1 MSRLMT
7 YRTLLACLL
16 AALLALLVAGQQQ
29 RAFERIWFKLE
40 QRYGGDVA
48 RENALRLADYRV
60 DIEARVLG
68 AESNVSALSFDPSR
82 RSLVSVTNQDP
93 HFLELSLDGELLR
106 RIPLRGFQDPEAI
119 EYIRPGVYV
128 VAEERRQ
135 RLVEIHVDADT
146 RVIDIDDPRNARKFS
161 LGSANKRNKGF
172 EGLAYDPLRERLF
185 VAREKAPVGI
195 IEVNG
200 FFNDRGEA
208 LDLSAEQEEV
218 DVEFVLHGENG
229 PASAW
234 ATHARIGDRLQLAAP
249 NRQYGDDPGGYEWKP
264 PAGVR
269 HILLIAD
276 ETALPAVAGILEEL
290 AGEAEPPVVEAFLEV
305 PGEADIL
312 DLPAIPGARLHWL
325 PRHQAGIHSRNGERM
340 IEAARQARLPER
352 EVAGGAAQELE
363 DIDIDEEILW
373 ELASPESGS
382 FYAWVAG
389 ESAAVMAIRRYLV
402 QERGIDKRH
411 LTLMGYWRLGK
422 VFD

>member
-1 MSRLMT
+1 MSQPAYRLFNVELKRREQLSPALTRFVFGGPEVAEMKT
-7 YRTLLACLL
+7 L
-16 AALLALLVAGQQQ
+16 AADQRIKIFFPDASGQPPS
-29 RAFERIWFKLE
+29 LP
-40 QRYGGDVA
+40 GGSEWYQAYRSVEPA
-48 RENALRLADYRV
+48 RRPPMRTYTIRALR
-60 DIEARVLG
+60 
-68 AESNVSALSFDPSR
+68 
-82 RSLVSVTNQDP
+82 
-93 HFLELSLDGELLR
+93 
-106 RIPLRGFQDPEAI
+106 
-119 EYIRPGVYV
+119 
-128 VAEERRQ
+128 
-135 RLVEIHVDADT
+135 
-146 RVIDIDDPRNARKFS
+146 
-161 LGSANKRNKGF
+161 
-172 EGLAYDPLRERLF
+172 
-185 VAREKAPVGI
+185 
-195 IEVNG
+195 
-200 FFNDRGEA
+200 
-208 LDLSAEQEEV
+208 AEQEEV

-389 ESAAVMAIRRYLV
+389 ESAAVMAIRRYLA

>member
-1 MSRLMT
+1 MSQPAYRLFNVELKRREQLSPALTRFVFGGPEVAEMKT
-7 YRTLLACLL
+7 L
-16 AALLALLVAGQQQ
+16 AADQRIKIFFPDASGQPPS
-29 RAFERIWFKLE
+29 LP
-40 QRYGGDVA
+40 GGSEWYQAYRSVEPA
-48 RENALRLADYRV
+48 RRPPMRTYTIRALR
-60 DIEARVLG
+60 
-68 AESNVSALSFDPSR
+68 AEP
-82 RSLVSVTNQDP
+82 
-93 HFLELSLDGELLR
+93 
-106 RIPLRGFQDPEAI
+106 
-119 EYIRPGVYV
+119 
-128 VAEERRQ
+128 
-135 RLVEIHVDADT
+135 
-146 RVIDIDDPRNARKFS
+146 
-161 LGSANKRNKGF
+161 
-172 EGLAYDPLRERLF
+172 
-185 VAREKAPVGI
+185 
-195 IEVNG
+195 
-200 FFNDRGEA
+200 
-208 LDLSAEQEEV
+208 EEV

-312 DLPAIPGARLHWL
+312 DLPAIPAARLHWL

-340 IEAARQARLPER
+340 VEAARQARLPER
-352 EVAGGAAQELE
+352 EVAGGAPQELE

>member
-1 MSRLMT
+1 MSQPA
-7 YRTLLACLL
+7 YLLFNVELKRREQLSPALTRFVFGGPEVAEMKTL
-16 AALLALLVAGQQQ
+16 AADQRIKIFFPDASGQPPS
-29 RAFERIWFKLE
+29 LP
-40 QRYGGDVA
+40 GGSEWYQAYRSVEPA
-48 RENALRLADYRV
+48 RRPPMRTYTIRALR
-60 DIEARVLG
+60 
-68 AESNVSALSFDPSR
+68 
-82 RSLVSVTNQDP
+82 
-93 HFLELSLDGELLR
+93 
-106 RIPLRGFQDPEAI
+106 
-119 EYIRPGVYV
+119 
-128 VAEERRQ
+128 
-135 RLVEIHVDADT
+135 
-146 RVIDIDDPRNARKFS
+146 
-161 LGSANKRNKGF
+161 
-172 EGLAYDPLRERLF
+172 
-185 VAREKAPVGI
+185 
-195 IEVNG
+195 
-200 FFNDRGEA
+200 
-208 LDLSAEQEEV
+208 AEQEEV

>member
-1 MSRLMT
+1 MSQPAYRLFNVELKRREQLSPALTRFVFGGPEVAEMKT
-7 YRTLLACLL
+7 L
-16 AALLALLVAGQQQ
+16 AADQRIKIFFPDASGQPPS
-29 RAFERIWFKLE
+29 LP
-40 QRYGGDVA
+40 GGSEWYQAYRSVEPA
-48 RENALRLADYRV
+48 RRPPMRTYTIRALR
-60 DIEARVLG
+60 
-68 AESNVSALSFDPSR
+68 
-82 RSLVSVTNQDP
+82 
-93 HFLELSLDGELLR
+93 
-106 RIPLRGFQDPEAI
+106 
-119 EYIRPGVYV
+119 
-128 VAEERRQ
+128 
-135 RLVEIHVDADT
+135 
-146 RVIDIDDPRNARKFS
+146 
-161 LGSANKRNKGF
+161 
-172 EGLAYDPLRERLF
+172 
-185 VAREKAPVGI
+185 
-195 IEVNG
+195 
-200 FFNDRGEA
+200 
-208 LDLSAEQEEV
+208 AEQEEV

-411 LTLMGYWRLGK
+411 LTLRGYWRLGK

>member
-1 MSRLMT
+1 MSQPAYRLFNVELKRREQLSPALTRFVFGGPEVAEMKTLPPTSGSRSSSPMPAASRPACPAAARWYQAYRSVEPARRPPMRT
-7 YRTLLACLL
+7 YTIR
-16 AALLALLVAGQQQ
+16 
-29 RAFERIWFKLE
+29 
-40 QRYGGDVA
+40 
-48 RENALRLADYRV
+48 ALR
-60 DIEARVLG
+60 
-68 AESNVSALSFDPSR
+68 
-82 RSLVSVTNQDP
+82 
-93 HFLELSLDGELLR
+93 
-106 RIPLRGFQDPEAI
+106 
-119 EYIRPGVYV
+119 
-128 VAEERRQ
+128 
-135 RLVEIHVDADT
+135 
-146 RVIDIDDPRNARKFS
+146 
-161 LGSANKRNKGF
+161 
-172 EGLAYDPLRERLF
+172 
-185 VAREKAPVGI
+185 
-195 IEVNG
+195 
-200 FFNDRGEA
+200 
-208 LDLSAEQEEV
+208 AEQEEV

-276 ETALPAVAGILEEL
+276 ETALPAVAEFSRTGRRNRAAGGRGLSRSAGRSRHPRPAGDSRCAPAL
-290 AGEAEPPVVEAFLEV
+290 AAAP
-305 PGEADIL
+305 
-312 DLPAIPGARLHWL
+312 
-325 PRHQAGIHSRNGERM
+325 QAGIHSRNGERM

-363 DIDIDEEILW
+363 DIDIDEDPLGTGE
-373 ELASPESGS
+373 PRGGS

>member
-1 MSRLMT
+1 MSQPAYRLFNVELKRREQLSPALTRFVFGGPEVAEMKT
-7 YRTLLACLL
+7 L
-16 AALLALLVAGQQQ
+16 AAAP
-29 RAFERIWFKLE
+29 RIKIFFPDASGPPPSLP
-40 QRYGGDVA
+40 GGSEWYQAYRSVEPA
-48 RENALRLADYRV
+48 RRPPMRTYTIRALR
-60 DIEARVLG
+60 
-68 AESNVSALSFDPSR
+68 
-82 RSLVSVTNQDP
+82 
-93 HFLELSLDGELLR
+93 
-106 RIPLRGFQDPEAI
+106 
-119 EYIRPGVYV
+119 
-128 VAEERRQ
+128 
-135 RLVEIHVDADT
+135 
-146 RVIDIDDPRNARKFS
+146 
-161 LGSANKRNKGF
+161 
-172 EGLAYDPLRERLF
+172 
-185 VAREKAPVGI
+185 
-195 IEVNG
+195 
-200 FFNDRGEA
+200 
-208 LDLSAEQEEV
+208 AEQEEV

-234 ATHARIGDRLQLAAP
+234 ATPARIGARLQLAAP
-249 NRQYGDDPGGYEWKP
+249 TRQYGDAPGGYEWNP

-312 DLPAIPGARLHWL
+312 DLPAIPAARLHWL

-340 IEAARQARLPER
+340 VAAARQARRPAR

-411 LTLMGYWRLGK
+411 LTLMGYWRRGK

>member
-1 MSRLMT
+1 MSQPAYRLFNVELKRREQLSPALTRFVFGGPEVAEMKT
-7 YRTLLACLL
+7 L
-16 AALLALLVAGQQQ
+16 AADQRIKIFFPDASGQPPSLPGGSEWYQAYRSVEPARRPPMRTYTIRAQ
-29 RAFERIWFKLE
+29 R
-40 QRYGGDVA
+40 
-48 RENALRLADYRV
+48 
-60 DIEARVLG
+60 
-68 AESNVSALSFDPSR
+68 
-82 RSLVSVTNQDP
+82 
-93 HFLELSLDGELLR
+93 
-106 RIPLRGFQDPEAI
+106 
-119 EYIRPGVYV
+119 
-128 VAEERRQ
+128 
-135 RLVEIHVDADT
+135 
-146 RVIDIDDPRNARKFS
+146 
-161 LGSANKRNKGF
+161 
-172 EGLAYDPLRERLF
+172 
-185 VAREKAPVGI
+185 
-195 IEVNG
+195 
-200 FFNDRGEA
+200 
-208 LDLSAEQEEV
+208 AEQEEV

-234 ATHARIGDRLQLAAP
+234 ATHARIGARLQLAAP

-290 AGEAEPPVVEAFLEV
+290 AGEAESPVVEAFLEV

>member
-1 MSRLMT
+1 MSQPAYRLFNVELKRREQLSPALTRFVFGGPEVAEMKT
-7 YRTLLACLL
+7 L
-16 AALLALLVAGQQQ
+16 AADQRIKIFFPDASGQPPS
-29 RAFERIWFKLE
+29 LP
-40 QRYGGDVA
+40 GGSEWYQAYRSVEPA
-48 RENALRLADYRV
+48 RRPPMRTYTIRALR
-60 DIEARVLG
+60 
-68 AESNVSALSFDPSR
+68 
-82 RSLVSVTNQDP
+82 
-93 HFLELSLDGELLR
+93 
-106 RIPLRGFQDPEAI
+106 
-119 EYIRPGVYV
+119 
-128 VAEERRQ
+128 
-135 RLVEIHVDADT
+135 
-146 RVIDIDDPRNARKFS
+146 
-161 LGSANKRNKGF
+161 
-172 EGLAYDPLRERLF
+172 
-185 VAREKAPVGI
+185 
-195 IEVNG
+195 
-200 FFNDRGEA
+200 
-208 LDLSAEQEEV
+208 AEQEEV

-276 ETALPAVAGILEEL
+276 ETALPAVAGVLEEL

>member
-1 MSRLMT
+1 MSQPAYRLFNVELKRREQLSPALTRFVFGGPEVAEMKT
-7 YRTLLACLL
+7 L
-16 AALLALLVAGQQQ
+16 AADQRIKIFFPDASGQPPG
-29 RAFERIWFKLE
+29 LP
-40 QRYGGDVA
+40 GGSEWYQAYRSVEPA
-48 RENALRLADYRV
+48 RRPPMRTYTIRALR
-60 DIEARVLG
+60 
-68 AESNVSALSFDPSR
+68 
-82 RSLVSVTNQDP
+82 
-93 HFLELSLDGELLR
+93 
-106 RIPLRGFQDPEAI
+106 
-119 EYIRPGVYV
+119 
-128 VAEERRQ
+128 
-135 RLVEIHVDADT
+135 
-146 RVIDIDDPRNARKFS
+146 
-161 LGSANKRNKGF
+161 
-172 EGLAYDPLRERLF
+172 
-185 VAREKAPVGI
+185 
-195 IEVNG
+195 
-200 FFNDRGEA
+200 
-208 LDLSAEQEEV
+208 AEQEEV

-312 DLPAIPGARLHWL
+312 DLPAIPAARLHWL

-340 IEAARQARLPER
+340 VEAARQARLPER
-352 EVAGGAAQELE
+352 EVAGGAPQELE

>member
-1 MSRLMT
+1 MSQPAYRLFNVELKRREQLSPALTRFVFGGPEVAEMKTLAADQRIKIFFPDASGQPPSLPGGSEWYQAYRSVEPARRPPMRT
-7 YRTLLACLL
+7 YTIRTL
-16 AALLALLVAGQQQ
+16 
-29 RAFERIWFKLE
+29 R
-40 QRYGGDVA
+40 
-48 RENALRLADYRV
+48 
-60 DIEARVLG
+60 
-68 AESNVSALSFDPSR
+68 
-82 RSLVSVTNQDP
+82 
-93 HFLELSLDGELLR
+93 
-106 RIPLRGFQDPEAI
+106 
-119 EYIRPGVYV
+119 
-128 VAEERRQ
+128 
-135 RLVEIHVDADT
+135 
-146 RVIDIDDPRNARKFS
+146 
-161 LGSANKRNKGF
+161 
-172 EGLAYDPLRERLF
+172 
-185 VAREKAPVGI
+185 
-195 IEVNG
+195 
-200 FFNDRGEA
+200 
-208 LDLSAEQEEV
+208 AEQEEV

>member
-1 MSRLMT
+1 MSQPAYRLFNVELKRREQLSPALTRFVFGGPEVAEMKT
-7 YRTLLACLL
+7 L
-16 AALLALLVAGQQQ
+16 AADQRIKIFFPDASGQPPS
-29 RAFERIWFKLE
+29 LP
-40 QRYGGDVA
+40 GGSEWYQAYRSVEPA
-48 RENALRLADYRV
+48 RRPPMRTYTIRALR
-60 DIEARVLG
+60 
-68 AESNVSALSFDPSR
+68 
-82 RSLVSVTNQDP
+82 
-93 HFLELSLDGELLR
+93 
-106 RIPLRGFQDPEAI
+106 
-119 EYIRPGVYV
+119 
-128 VAEERRQ
+128 
-135 RLVEIHVDADT
+135 
-146 RVIDIDDPRNARKFS
+146 
-161 LGSANKRNKGF
+161 
-172 EGLAYDPLRERLF
+172 
-185 VAREKAPVGI
+185 
-195 IEVNG
+195 
-200 FFNDRGEA
+200 
-208 LDLSAEQEEV
+208 AEQEEV

-352 EVAGGAAQELE
+352 EVAGGAVQELE

>member
-1 MSRLMT
+1 MSQPAYRLFNVELKRREQLSPALTRFVFGGPEVAEMKT
-7 YRTLLACLL
+7 L
-16 AALLALLVAGQQQ
+16 AADQRIKIFFPDVSGQPPS
-29 RAFERIWFKLE
+29 LP
-40 QRYGGDVA
+40 GGSEWYQAYRSVEPA
-48 RENALRLADYRV
+48 RRPPMRTYTIRALR
-60 DIEARVLG
+60 
-68 AESNVSALSFDPSR
+68 
-82 RSLVSVTNQDP
+82 
-93 HFLELSLDGELLR
+93 
-106 RIPLRGFQDPEAI
+106 
-119 EYIRPGVYV
+119 
-128 VAEERRQ
+128 
-135 RLVEIHVDADT
+135 
-146 RVIDIDDPRNARKFS
+146 
-161 LGSANKRNKGF
+161 
-172 EGLAYDPLRERLF
+172 
-185 VAREKAPVGI
+185 
-195 IEVNG
+195 
-200 FFNDRGEA
+200 
-208 LDLSAEQEEV
+208 AEQEEV

-290 AGEAEPPVVEAFLEV
+290 AGETEPPVVEAFLEV

-312 DLPAIPGARLHWL
+312 DLPAIPAARLHWL

>member
-1 MSRLMT
+1 MSQPAYRLFNVELKRREQLSPALTRFVFGGPEVAEMKT
-7 YRTLLACLL
+7 L
-16 AALLALLVAGQQQ
+16 AADQRIKIFFPDASGQPPS
-29 RAFERIWFKLE
+29 LP
-40 QRYGGDVA
+40 GGSEWYQAYRSVEPA
-48 RENALRLADYRV
+48 RRPPMRTYTIRALR
-60 DIEARVLG
+60 
-68 AESNVSALSFDPSR
+68 
-82 RSLVSVTNQDP
+82 
-93 HFLELSLDGELLR
+93 
-106 RIPLRGFQDPEAI
+106 
-119 EYIRPGVYV
+119 
-128 VAEERRQ
+128 
-135 RLVEIHVDADT
+135 
-146 RVIDIDDPRNARKFS
+146 
-161 LGSANKRNKGF
+161 
-172 EGLAYDPLRERLF
+172 
-185 VAREKAPVGI
+185 
-195 IEVNG
+195 
-200 FFNDRGEA
+200 
-208 LDLSAEQEEV
+208 AEQEEV

-389 ESAAVMAIRRYLV
+389 ESAAVMAIRRYPV

>member
-1 MSRLMT
+1 MSQPAYRLFNVELKRREQLSPALTRFVFGGPEVAEMKT
-7 YRTLLACLL
+7 L
-16 AALLALLVAGQQQ
+16 AADQRIKIFFPDASGQPPS
-29 RAFERIWFKLE
+29 LP
-40 QRYGGDVA
+40 GGSEWYQAYRSVEPA
-48 RENALRLADYRV
+48 RRPPMRTYTIRALR
-60 DIEARVLG
+60 
-68 AESNVSALSFDPSR
+68 
-82 RSLVSVTNQDP
+82 
-93 HFLELSLDGELLR
+93 
-106 RIPLRGFQDPEAI
+106 
-119 EYIRPGVYV
+119 
-128 VAEERRQ
+128 
-135 RLVEIHVDADT
+135 
-146 RVIDIDDPRNARKFS
+146 
-161 LGSANKRNKGF
+161 
-172 EGLAYDPLRERLF
+172 
-185 VAREKAPVGI
+185 
-195 IEVNG
+195 
-200 FFNDRGEA
+200 
-208 LDLSAEQEEV
+208 AEQEEV

-234 ATHARIGDRLQLAAP
+234 ATHARVGDRLQLAAP

>member
-1 MSRLMT
+1 MSQPAYRLFNVELKRREQLSSALTRFVFGGPEVAEMKT
-7 YRTLLACLL
+7 L
-16 AALLALLVAGQQQ
+16 AADQRIKIFFPDASGQPPS
-29 RAFERIWFKLE
+29 LP
-40 QRYGGDVA
+40 GGSEWYQAYRSVEPA
-48 RENALRLADYRV
+48 RRPPMRTYTIRALR
-60 DIEARVLG
+60 
-68 AESNVSALSFDPSR
+68 
-82 RSLVSVTNQDP
+82 
-93 HFLELSLDGELLR
+93 
-106 RIPLRGFQDPEAI
+106 
-119 EYIRPGVYV
+119 
-128 VAEERRQ
+128 
-135 RLVEIHVDADT
+135 
-146 RVIDIDDPRNARKFS
+146 
-161 LGSANKRNKGF
+161 
-172 EGLAYDPLRERLF
+172 
-185 VAREKAPVGI
+185 
-195 IEVNG
+195 
-200 FFNDRGEA
+200 
-208 LDLSAEQEEV
+208 AEQEEV

>member
-1 MSRLMT
+1 MSQPAYRLFNVELKRREQLSPALTRFVFGGPEVAEMKT
-7 YRTLLACLL
+7 L
-16 AALLALLVAGQQQ
+16 AADQRIKIFFPDASGQPPS
-29 RAFERIWFKLE
+29 LP
-40 QRYGGDVA
+40 GGSEWYQAYRSVEPA
-48 RENALRLADYRV
+48 RRPPMRTYTIRALR
-60 DIEARVLG
+60 
-68 AESNVSALSFDPSR
+68 
-82 RSLVSVTNQDP
+82 
-93 HFLELSLDGELLR
+93 
-106 RIPLRGFQDPEAI
+106 
-119 EYIRPGVYV
+119 
-128 VAEERRQ
+128 
-135 RLVEIHVDADT
+135 
-146 RVIDIDDPRNARKFS
+146 
-161 LGSANKRNKGF
+161 
-172 EGLAYDPLRERLF
+172 
-185 VAREKAPVGI
+185 
-195 IEVNG
+195 
-200 FFNDRGEA
+200 
-208 LDLSAEQEEV
+208 AEQEEV
-218 DVEFVLHGENG
+218 DVAFVLHGENG

>member
-1 MSRLMT
+1 MSQPAYRLFNVELKRREQLSPALTRFVFGGPEVAEMKT
-7 YRTLLACLL
+7 L
-16 AALLALLVAGQQQ
+16 AADQRIKIFFPDASGQPPN
-29 RAFERIWFKLE
+29 LP
-40 QRYGGDVA
+40 GGSEWYQAYRSVEPA
-48 RENALRLADYRV
+48 RRPPMRTYTIRALR
-60 DIEARVLG
+60 
-68 AESNVSALSFDPSR
+68 
-82 RSLVSVTNQDP
+82 
-93 HFLELSLDGELLR
+93 
-106 RIPLRGFQDPEAI
+106 
-119 EYIRPGVYV
+119 
-128 VAEERRQ
+128 
-135 RLVEIHVDADT
+135 
-146 RVIDIDDPRNARKFS
+146 
-161 LGSANKRNKGF
+161 
-172 EGLAYDPLRERLF
+172 
-185 VAREKAPVGI
+185 
-195 IEVNG
+195 
-200 FFNDRGEA
+200 
-208 LDLSAEQEEV
+208 AEQEEV

-402 QERGIDKRH
+402 LERGIDKRH

>member
-1 MSRLMT
+1 MSQPAYRLFNVELKRREQLSPALTRFVFGGPEVAEMKT
-7 YRTLLACLL
+7 L
-16 AALLALLVAGQQQ
+16 AADQRIKIFFPDASGQPPS
-29 RAFERIWFKLE
+29 LP
-40 QRYGGDVA
+40 GGSEWYQAYRSVEPA
-48 RENALRLADYRV
+48 RRPPMRTYTIRALR
-60 DIEARVLG
+60 
-68 AESNVSALSFDPSR
+68 
-82 RSLVSVTNQDP
+82 
-93 HFLELSLDGELLR
+93 
-106 RIPLRGFQDPEAI
+106 
-119 EYIRPGVYV
+119 
-128 VAEERRQ
+128 
-135 RLVEIHVDADT
+135 
-146 RVIDIDDPRNARKFS
+146 
-161 LGSANKRNKGF
+161 
-172 EGLAYDPLRERLF
+172 
-185 VAREKAPVGI
+185 
-195 IEVNG
+195 
-200 FFNDRGEA
+200 
-208 LDLSAEQEEV
+208 AEQEEV
-218 DVEFVLHGENG
+218 DVELVLHGENG

-389 ESAAVMAIRRYLV
+389 ESAAVMAIRRYLA

>member
-1 MSRLMT
+1 MSQPAYRLFNVELKRREQLSPALTRFVFGGPEVAEMKT
-7 YRTLLACLL
+7 L
-16 AALLALLVAGQQQ
+16 AADQRIKIFFPDASGQPPS
-29 RAFERIWFKLE
+29 LP
-40 QRYGGDVA
+40 GGSEWYQAYRSVEPA
-48 RENALRLADYRV
+48 RRPPMRTYTIRALR
-60 DIEARVLG
+60 
-68 AESNVSALSFDPSR
+68 
-82 RSLVSVTNQDP
+82 
-93 HFLELSLDGELLR
+93 
-106 RIPLRGFQDPEAI
+106 
-119 EYIRPGVYV
+119 
-128 VAEERRQ
+128 
-135 RLVEIHVDADT
+135 
-146 RVIDIDDPRNARKFS
+146 
-161 LGSANKRNKGF
+161 
-172 EGLAYDPLRERLF
+172 
-185 VAREKAPVGI
+185 
-195 IEVNG
+195 
-200 FFNDRGEA
+200 
-208 LDLSAEQEEV
+208 AEQEEV

>member
-1 MSRLMT
+1 MSQPAYRLFNVELKRREQLSPALTRFVFGGPEVAEMKT
-7 YRTLLACLL
+7 L
-16 AALLALLVAGQQQ
+16 AADQRIKIFFPDASGQPPSLPGGSEWYQAYRSVEPARRPPMRTYTI
-29 RAFERIWFKLE
+29 RA
-40 QRYGGDVA
+40 
-48 RENALRLADYRV
+48 
-60 DIEARVLG
+60 
-68 AESNVSALSFDPSR
+68 R
-82 RSLVSVTNQDP
+82 R
-93 HFLELSLDGELLR
+93 
-106 RIPLRGFQDPEAI
+106 
-119 EYIRPGVYV
+119 
-128 VAEERRQ
+128 
-135 RLVEIHVDADT
+135 
-146 RVIDIDDPRNARKFS
+146 
-161 LGSANKRNKGF
+161 
-172 EGLAYDPLRERLF
+172 
-185 VAREKAPVGI
+185 
-195 IEVNG
+195 
-200 FFNDRGEA
+200 
-208 LDLSAEQEEV
+208 AEQEEV

>member
-1 MSRLMT
+1 MSQPAYRLFNVELKRREQLSPALTRFVFGGPEVAEMKT
-7 YRTLLACLL
+7 L
-16 AALLALLVAGQQQ
+16 AADQRIKIFFPDASGQPSS
-29 RAFERIWFKLE
+29 LP
-40 QRYGGDVA
+40 GGSEWYQAYRSVEPA
-48 RENALRLADYRV
+48 RRPPMRTYTIRALR
-60 DIEARVLG
+60 
-68 AESNVSALSFDPSR
+68 
-82 RSLVSVTNQDP
+82 
-93 HFLELSLDGELLR
+93 
-106 RIPLRGFQDPEAI
+106 
-119 EYIRPGVYV
+119 
-128 VAEERRQ
+128 
-135 RLVEIHVDADT
+135 
-146 RVIDIDDPRNARKFS
+146 
-161 LGSANKRNKGF
+161 
-172 EGLAYDPLRERLF
+172 
-185 VAREKAPVGI
+185 
-195 IEVNG
+195 
-200 FFNDRGEA
+200 
-208 LDLSAEQEEV
+208 AEQEEV

>member
-1 MSRLMT
+1 MSQPAYRLFNVELKRREQLSPALTRFVFGGPEVAEMKT
-7 YRTLLACLL
+7 L
-16 AALLALLVAGQQQ
+16 AADQRIKIFFPDASGQPPN
-29 RAFERIWFKLE
+29 LP
-40 QRYGGDVA
+40 GGSEWYQAYRSVEPA
-48 RENALRLADYRV
+48 RRPPMRTYTIRALR
-60 DIEARVLG
+60 
-68 AESNVSALSFDPSR
+68 
-82 RSLVSVTNQDP
+82 
-93 HFLELSLDGELLR
+93 
-106 RIPLRGFQDPEAI
+106 
-119 EYIRPGVYV
+119 
-128 VAEERRQ
+128 
-135 RLVEIHVDADT
+135 
-146 RVIDIDDPRNARKFS
+146 
-161 LGSANKRNKGF
+161 
-172 EGLAYDPLRERLF
+172 
-185 VAREKAPVGI
+185 
-195 IEVNG
+195 
-200 FFNDRGEA
+200 
-208 LDLSAEQEEV
+208 AEQEEV

-340 IEAARQARLPER
+340 IEAARQARQARLPER

>member
-1 MSRLMT
+1 MSQPAYRLFNVELKCREQLSPALTRFVFGGPEVAEMKT
-7 YRTLLACLL
+7 L
-16 AALLALLVAGQQQ
+16 AADQRIKIFFPDASGQPPS
-29 RAFERIWFKLE
+29 LP
-40 QRYGGDVA
+40 GGSEWYQAYRSVEPA
-48 RENALRLADYRV
+48 RRPPMRTYTIRALR
-60 DIEARVLG
+60 
-68 AESNVSALSFDPSR
+68 
-82 RSLVSVTNQDP
+82 
-93 HFLELSLDGELLR
+93 
-106 RIPLRGFQDPEAI
+106 
-119 EYIRPGVYV
+119 
-128 VAEERRQ
+128 
-135 RLVEIHVDADT
+135 
-146 RVIDIDDPRNARKFS
+146 
-161 LGSANKRNKGF
+161 
-172 EGLAYDPLRERLF
+172 
-185 VAREKAPVGI
+185 
-195 IEVNG
+195 
-200 FFNDRGEA
+200 
-208 LDLSAEQEEV
+208 AEQEEV

>member
-1 MSRLMT
+1 MSQPAYRLFNVELKRREQLSPALTRFVFGGPEVAEMKT
-7 YRTLLACLL
+7 L
-16 AALLALLVAGQQQ
+16 AADQRIKIFFPDASGQPPS
-29 RAFERIWFKLE
+29 LP
-40 QRYGGDVA
+40 GGSEWYQAYRSVEPA
-48 RENALRLADYRV
+48 RRPPMRTYTIRALR
-60 DIEARVLG
+60 
-68 AESNVSALSFDPSR
+68 
-82 RSLVSVTNQDP
+82 
-93 HFLELSLDGELLR
+93 
-106 RIPLRGFQDPEAI
+106 
-119 EYIRPGVYV
+119 
-128 VAEERRQ
+128 
-135 RLVEIHVDADT
+135 
-146 RVIDIDDPRNARKFS
+146 
-161 LGSANKRNKGF
+161 
-172 EGLAYDPLRERLF
+172 
-185 VAREKAPVGI
+185 
-195 IEVNG
+195 
-200 FFNDRGEA
+200 
-208 LDLSAEQEEV
+208 AEQEEV

-269 HILLIAD
+269 HILLIVD

>member
-1 MSRLMT
+1 MSQPAYRLFNVELKRREQLSPALTRFVFGGLEVAEMKT
-7 YRTLLACLL
+7 L
-16 AALLALLVAGQQQ
+16 AADQRIKIFFPDASGQPPS
-29 RAFERIWFKLE
+29 LP
-40 QRYGGDVA
+40 GGSEWYQAYRSVEPA
-48 RENALRLADYRV
+48 RRPPMRTYTIRALR
-60 DIEARVLG
+60 
-68 AESNVSALSFDPSR
+68 
-82 RSLVSVTNQDP
+82 
-93 HFLELSLDGELLR
+93 
-106 RIPLRGFQDPEAI
+106 
-119 EYIRPGVYV
+119 
-128 VAEERRQ
+128 
-135 RLVEIHVDADT
+135 
-146 RVIDIDDPRNARKFS
+146 
-161 LGSANKRNKGF
+161 
-172 EGLAYDPLRERLF
+172 
-185 VAREKAPVGI
+185 
-195 IEVNG
+195 
-200 FFNDRGEA
+200 
-208 LDLSAEQEEV
+208 AEQEEV

>member
-1 MSRLMT
+1 MHPPAPLGAGHQETIVISQPAYRLFNVELKRREQLSPALTRFVFGGPEVAEMKT
-7 YRTLLACLL
+7 L
-16 AALLALLVAGQQQ
+16 AADQRIKIFFPDASGQPPN
-29 RAFERIWFKLE
+29 LP
-40 QRYGGDVA
+40 GGSEWYQAYRSVEPA
-48 RENALRLADYRV
+48 RRPPMRTYTIRALR
-60 DIEARVLG
+60 
-68 AESNVSALSFDPSR
+68 
-82 RSLVSVTNQDP
+82 
-93 HFLELSLDGELLR
+93 
-106 RIPLRGFQDPEAI
+106 
-119 EYIRPGVYV
+119 
-128 VAEERRQ
+128 
-135 RLVEIHVDADT
+135 
-146 RVIDIDDPRNARKFS
+146 
-161 LGSANKRNKGF
+161 
-172 EGLAYDPLRERLF
+172 
-185 VAREKAPVGI
+185 
-195 IEVNG
+195 
-200 FFNDRGEA
+200 
-208 LDLSAEQEEV
+208 AEQEEV

>member
-1 MSRLMT
+1 MSQPAYRLFNVELKRREQLSPALTRFVFGGPEVAEMKT
-7 YRTLLACLL
+7 L
-16 AALLALLVAGQQQ
+16 AADQRIKIFFPDASGQPPS
-29 RAFERIWFKLE
+29 LP
-40 QRYGGDVA
+40 GGSEWYQAYRSVEPA
-48 RENALRLADYRV
+48 RR
-60 DIEARVLG
+60 
-68 AESNVSALSFDPSR
+68 P
-82 RSLVSVTNQDP
+82 
-93 HFLELSLDGELLR
+93 
-106 RIPLRGFQDPEAI
+106 PLRT
-119 EYIRPGVYV
+119 YTIR
-128 VAEERRQ
+128 ARR
-135 RLVEIHVDADT
+135 
-146 RVIDIDDPRNARKFS
+146 
-161 LGSANKRNKGF
+161 
-172 EGLAYDPLRERLF
+172 
-185 VAREKAPVGI
+185 
-195 IEVNG
+195 
-200 FFNDRGEA
+200 
-208 LDLSAEQEEV
+208 AEQEEV

>member
-1 MSRLMT
+1 MKT
-7 YRTLLACLL
+7 L
-16 AALLALLVAGQQQ
+16 AADQRIKIFVPDASGQPPS
-29 RAFERIWFKLE
+29 LP
-40 QRYGGDVA
+40 GGSEWYQAYRSVEPA
-48 RENALRLADYRV
+48 RRPPMRTYTIRALR
-60 DIEARVLG
+60 
-68 AESNVSALSFDPSR
+68 
-82 RSLVSVTNQDP
+82 
-93 HFLELSLDGELLR
+93 
-106 RIPLRGFQDPEAI
+106 
-119 EYIRPGVYV
+119 
-128 VAEERRQ
+128 
-135 RLVEIHVDADT
+135 
-146 RVIDIDDPRNARKFS
+146 
-161 LGSANKRNKGF
+161 
-172 EGLAYDPLRERLF
+172 
-185 VAREKAPVGI
+185 
-195 IEVNG
+195 
-200 FFNDRGEA
+200 
-208 LDLSAEQEEV
+208 AEQEEV

-290 AGEAEPPVVEAFLEV
+290 AGETEPPVVEAFLEV

-312 DLPAIPGARLHWL
+312 DLPAIPAARLHWL

>member
-1 MSRLMT
+1 MSQPAYRLFNVELKRREQLSPALTRFVFGGPEVAEMKT
-7 YRTLLACLL
+7 L
-16 AALLALLVAGQQQ
+16 AADQRIKIFFPDASGQPPS
-29 RAFERIWFKLE
+29 LP
-40 QRYGGDVA
+40 GGSEWYQAYRSVEPA
-48 RENALRLADYRV
+48 RRPPMRTYTIRALR
-60 DIEARVLG
+60 
-68 AESNVSALSFDPSR
+68 
-82 RSLVSVTNQDP
+82 
-93 HFLELSLDGELLR
+93 
-106 RIPLRGFQDPEAI
+106 
-119 EYIRPGVYV
+119 
-128 VAEERRQ
+128 
-135 RLVEIHVDADT
+135 
-146 RVIDIDDPRNARKFS
+146 
-161 LGSANKRNKGF
+161 
-172 EGLAYDPLRERLF
+172 
-185 VAREKAPVGI
+185 
-195 IEVNG
+195 
-200 FFNDRGEA
+200 
-208 LDLSAEQEEV
+208 AEQEEV

-402 QERGIDKRH
+402 QERGIDTRH

>member
-1 MSRLMT
+1 MSQPAYRLFNVELKRREQLSPALTRFVFGGPEVAEMKT
-7 YRTLLACLL
+7 L
-16 AALLALLVAGQQQ
+16 AADQRIKIFFPDASGQPPS
-29 RAFERIWFKLE
+29 LP
-40 QRYGGDVA
+40 GGSEWYQAYRSVEPV
-48 RENALRLADYRV
+48 RRPPMRTYTIRALR
-60 DIEARVLG
+60 
-68 AESNVSALSFDPSR
+68 
-82 RSLVSVTNQDP
+82 
-93 HFLELSLDGELLR
+93 
-106 RIPLRGFQDPEAI
+106 
-119 EYIRPGVYV
+119 
-128 VAEERRQ
+128 
-135 RLVEIHVDADT
+135 
-146 RVIDIDDPRNARKFS
+146 
-161 LGSANKRNKGF
+161 
-172 EGLAYDPLRERLF
+172 
-185 VAREKAPVGI
+185 
-195 IEVNG
+195 
-200 FFNDRGEA
+200 
-208 LDLSAEQEEV
+208 AEQEEV

>member
-1 MSRLMT
+1 MSQPAYRLFNVELKRREQLSPALTRFVFGGPEVAEMKT
-7 YRTLLACLL
+7 L
-16 AALLALLVAGQQQ
+16 AADQRIKIFFPDASGQPPS
-29 RAFERIWFKLE
+29 LP
-40 QRYGGDVA
+40 GGSEWYQAYRSVEPA
-48 RENALRLADYRV
+48 RRPPMRTYTIRALR
-60 DIEARVLG
+60 
-68 AESNVSALSFDPSR
+68 
-82 RSLVSVTNQDP
+82 
-93 HFLELSLDGELLR
+93 
-106 RIPLRGFQDPEAI
+106 
-119 EYIRPGVYV
+119 
-128 VAEERRQ
+128 
-135 RLVEIHVDADT
+135 
-146 RVIDIDDPRNARKFS
+146 
-161 LGSANKRNKGF
+161 
-172 EGLAYDPLRERLF
+172 
-185 VAREKAPVGI
+185 
-195 IEVNG
+195 
-200 FFNDRGEA
+200 
-208 LDLSAEQEEV
+208 AEQEEV

-373 ELASPESGS
+373 ELASPESGN

>member
-1 MSRLMT
+1 MSQPAYRLFNVELKRREQLSPALTRFVFGGPEVAEMKT
-7 YRTLLACLL
+7 L
-16 AALLALLVAGQQQ
+16 AADQRIKIFFPDASGQPPS
-29 RAFERIWFKLE
+29 LP
-40 QRYGGDVA
+40 GGCEWYQAYRSVEPA
-48 RENALRLADYRV
+48 RRPPMRTYTIRALR
-60 DIEARVLG
+60 
-68 AESNVSALSFDPSR
+68 
-82 RSLVSVTNQDP
+82 
-93 HFLELSLDGELLR
+93 
-106 RIPLRGFQDPEAI
+106 
-119 EYIRPGVYV
+119 
-128 VAEERRQ
+128 
-135 RLVEIHVDADT
+135 
-146 RVIDIDDPRNARKFS
+146 
-161 LGSANKRNKGF
+161 
-172 EGLAYDPLRERLF
+172 
-185 VAREKAPVGI
+185 
-195 IEVNG
+195 
-200 FFNDRGEA
+200 
-208 LDLSAEQEEV
+208 AEQEEV

>member
-1 MSRLMT
+1 MSQHAYRLFNVELKRREQLSPALTRFVFGGPEVAEMKT
-7 YRTLLACLL
+7 L
-16 AALLALLVAGQQQ
+16 AADQRIKIFFPDASGQPPS
-29 RAFERIWFKLE
+29 LP
-40 QRYGGDVA
+40 GGSEWYQAYRSVEPA
-48 RENALRLADYRV
+48 RRPPMRTYTIRALR
-60 DIEARVLG
+60 
-68 AESNVSALSFDPSR
+68 
-82 RSLVSVTNQDP
+82 
-93 HFLELSLDGELLR
+93 
-106 RIPLRGFQDPEAI
+106 
-119 EYIRPGVYV
+119 
-128 VAEERRQ
+128 
-135 RLVEIHVDADT
+135 
-146 RVIDIDDPRNARKFS
+146 
-161 LGSANKRNKGF
+161 
-172 EGLAYDPLRERLF
+172 
-185 VAREKAPVGI
+185 
-195 IEVNG
+195 
-200 FFNDRGEA
+200 
-208 LDLSAEQEEV
+208 AEQEEV

>member
-1 MSRLMT
+1 MSQPAYRLFNVELKRREQLSPALTRFVFGGPEVAEMKT
-7 YRTLLACLL
+7 L
-16 AALLALLVAGQQQ
+16 AADQRIKIFFPDASGQPPS
-29 RAFERIWFKLE
+29 LP
-40 QRYGGDVA
+40 GGSEWYQAYRSVEPA
-48 RENALRLADYRV
+48 RRPPMRTYTIRALR
-60 DIEARVLG
+60 
-68 AESNVSALSFDPSR
+68 
-82 RSLVSVTNQDP
+82 
-93 HFLELSLDGELLR
+93 
-106 RIPLRGFQDPEAI
+106 
-119 EYIRPGVYV
+119 
-128 VAEERRQ
+128 
-135 RLVEIHVDADT
+135 
-146 RVIDIDDPRNARKFS
+146 
-161 LGSANKRNKGF
+161 
-172 EGLAYDPLRERLF
+172 
-185 VAREKAPVGI
+185 
-195 IEVNG
+195 
-200 FFNDRGEA
+200 
-208 LDLSAEQEEV
+208 AEQEEV

-325 PRHQAGIHSRNGERM
+325 PRHQAGIHSRNVERM

>member
-1 MSRLMT
+1 MSQPAYRLFNVELKRREQLSPALTRFVFGGPEVAEMKT
-7 YRTLLACLL
+7 L
-16 AALLALLVAGQQQ
+16 AADQRIKIFFPDASGQPPS
-29 RAFERIWFKLE
+29 LP
-40 QRYGGDVA
+40 GGSEWYQAYRSVEPA
-48 RENALRLADYRV
+48 RRPPMRTYTIRALR
-60 DIEARVLG
+60 
-68 AESNVSALSFDPSR
+68 
-82 RSLVSVTNQDP
+82 
-93 HFLELSLDGELLR
+93 
-106 RIPLRGFQDPEAI
+106 
-119 EYIRPGVYV
+119 
-128 VAEERRQ
+128 
-135 RLVEIHVDADT
+135 
-146 RVIDIDDPRNARKFS
+146 
-161 LGSANKRNKGF
+161 
-172 EGLAYDPLRERLF
+172 
-185 VAREKAPVGI
+185 
-195 IEVNG
+195 
-200 FFNDRGEA
+200 
-208 LDLSAEQEEV
+208 AEQEEV

-411 LTLMGYWRLGK
+411 LTLMGYWRLG
-422 VFD
+422 